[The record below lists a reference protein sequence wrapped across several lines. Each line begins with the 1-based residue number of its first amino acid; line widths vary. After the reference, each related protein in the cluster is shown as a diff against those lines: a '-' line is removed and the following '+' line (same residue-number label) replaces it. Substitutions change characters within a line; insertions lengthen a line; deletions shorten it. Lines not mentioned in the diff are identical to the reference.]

1 MNSLN
6 LQGRYDRTL
15 IRRLLYGIPLM
26 LGVTFISFLLMVY
39 FGPDKT
45 YELLGKNPTAEQIS
59 EVRQALGYDKAFLL
73 RYGDY
78 LRELITL
85 DLGLSD
91 SSGESV
97 AAVLTRSLP
106 VSIALVLP
114 GFVLGNLFGLA
125 LGMLAAWFRGR
136 WLDKLVM
143 SASVVGMSVSFLV
156 IIIGLQI
163 LLCTPY
169 GVNLFPA
176 RGWQVTDLGSYLLY
190 VTVPTLALILITLG
204 YNTRFYRAVLADEI
218 ERDHIRTVRA
228 YGGSPVEILFKHV
241 LKNSLIP
248 VLTRIMFSIPF
259 VVISGSLLLESYF
272 GIPGIGLVTFNAI
285 TSGDQPI
292 LKAVVGLTG
301 VLFVFALM
309 INDMLY
315 SIVDPRMSRS

>member
-1 MNSLN
+1 MN
-6 LQGRYDRTL
+6 GRYLT
-15 IRRLLYGIPLM
+15 RRLLSGIPLL

-45 YELLGKNPTAEQIS
+45 YELLGKNPTQEQIN
-59 EVRQALGYDKAFLL
+59 EVRHALGYDQPFLL
-73 RYGDY
+73 RYAEY
-78 LRELITL
+78 LKELVTL

-91 SSGESV
+91 SNGE
-97 AAVLTRSLP
+97 P
-106 VSIALVLP
+106 VSSILIRTLPISLALVLP
-114 GFVLGNLFGLA
+114 GFILGNLLGLA
-125 LGMLAAWFRGR
+125 LGLLAAWHRGK

-143 SASVVGMSVSFLV
+143 GASVVGMSISFLV
-156 IIIGLQI
+156 IIISLQI

-169 GVNLFPA
+169 GLNLFPV
-176 RGWQVTDLGSYLLY
+176 RGWQVHDLGSYLYY
-190 VTVPTLALILITLG
+190 VTVPTLALVLVTLG
-204 YNTRFYRAVLADEI
+204 YNTRFYRAIMADEI
-218 ERDHIRTVRA
+218 ERDHIRTLQA
-228 YGGSPVEILFKHV
+228 FGASPAELLFKHV

-272 GIPGIGLVTFNAI
+272 GIPGIGLVTFDAI

-301 VLFVFALM
+301 VLFVLALT

-315 SIVDPRMSRS
+315 TLVDPRVAKS

>member
-1 MNSLN
+1 MKAAYITRSL
-6 LQGRYDRTL
+6 TH
-15 IRRLLYGIPLM
+15 GIPLI

-45 YELLGKNPTAEQIS
+45 FELLGKNPTAEQIS
-59 EVRQALGYDKAFLL
+59 EVRQSLGYERPFLL
-73 RYGDY
+73 RYADY
-78 LRELITL
+78 LKQLVTL

-91 SSGESV
+91 STGE
-97 AAVLTRSLP
+97 P
-106 VSIALVLP
+106 VSSILARTLPISLALVVP
-114 GFVLGNLFGLA
+114 GFIIGNLLGLAFGL
-125 LGMLAAWFRGR
+125 MAAWYRGK

-169 GVNLFPA
+169 GFNWFPV
-176 RGWQVTDLGSYLLY
+176 RGWQVYDLPSYLYY
-190 VTVPTLALILITLG
+190 VTVPTMALVLVTLG
-204 YNTRFYRAVLADEI
+204 YNTRFYRAIMVDEI
-218 ERDHIRTVRA
+218 ERDHIRTLRA
-228 YGGSPVEILFKHV
+228 YGAGPTEILFKHV

-285 TSGDQPI
+285 TSGDQPV

-301 VLFVFALM
+301 VLFVLALM
-309 INDMLY
+309 VNDMLY
-315 SIVDPRMSRS
+315 TVVDPRVSKQ

>member
-1 MNSLN
+1 MK
-6 LQGRYDRTL
+6 GAYIT
-15 IRRLLYGIPLM
+15 RRLIHGISLL

-45 YELLGKNPTAEQIS
+45 FELLGKNPTTEQIA
-59 EVRQALGYDKAFLL
+59 EVRHALGYDRPFLL

-78 LRELITL
+78 LKQLVTL

-91 SSGESV
+91 SNGE
-97 AAVLTRSLP
+97 P
-106 VSIALVLP
+106 VSAILVRTLPISLALVLP
-114 GFVLGNLFGLA
+114 GFVIGNLLGLAFGL
-125 LGMLAAWFRGR
+125 MAAWYRGK

-143 SASVVGMSVSFLV
+143 SASVVGMSISFLV

-163 LLCTPY
+163 FLCTPY
-169 GVNLFPA
+169 GLNLFPV
-176 RGWQVTDLGSYLLY
+176 RGWQVHDLGSYLHY
-190 VTVPTLALILITLG
+190 VTVPTLALVLVTLG
-204 YNTRFYRAVLADEI
+204 YNTRFYRAIMADEI
-218 ERDHIRTVRA
+218 ERDYVRTLQA
-228 YGGSPVEILFKHV
+228 YGASANTILFKHV

-301 VLFVFALM
+301 VLFVLALL

-315 SIVDPRMSRS
+315 GVVDPRLSKS

>member
-1 MNSLN
+1 MT
-6 LQGRYDRTL
+6 GRYLT
-15 IRRLLYGIPLM
+15 RRLLYGIPLV

-45 YELLGKNPTAEQIS
+45 YELLGKNPTTEQIA
-59 EVRQALGYDKAFLL
+59 EVRHSLGYDRPFLL

-78 LRELITL
+78 VRELITL

-91 SSGESV
+91 STGE
-97 AAVLTRSLP
+97 P
-106 VSIALVLP
+106 VSSILKRTLPISVALVLP
-114 GFVLGNLFGLA
+114 GFILGNLLGLA
-125 LGMLAAWFRGR
+125 LGLLAAWYRGK

-143 SASVVGMSVSFLV
+143 SASVVGMSISFLV

-169 GVNLFPA
+169 GLNLFPV
-176 RGWQVTDLGSYLLY
+176 RGWQVHDPGSYIYY
-190 VTVPTLALILITLG
+190 VTVPTLALVLVTLG
-204 YNTRFYRAVLADEI
+204 YNTRFYRAIMADEI
-218 ERDHIRTVRA
+218 ESEHIRTLKA
-228 YGGSPVEILFKHV
+228 YGASPAELLFKHV

-248 VLTRIMFSIPF
+248 VLTRIMFSVPF
-259 VVISGSLLLESYF
+259 ILISGSLLLESYF
-272 GIPGIGLVTFNAI
+272 GIPGIGLATFNAI

-301 VLFVFALM
+301 VLFVLALT

-315 SIVDPRMSRS
+315 GMVDPRVTKS